1 MRVPVIAGNWKMNTT
16 VSEATEFVKAMRA
29 GLDQIDNV
37 DKVICPPFISLAR
50 VWELIKGSS
59 IKLGA
64 QNLYFEEKGAY
75 TGEISPLM
83 LADLC
88 EFVII
93 GHSERRQ
100 YFNETGE
107 TVNKKIRAALGAG
120 LKPILCI
127 GESFEENEAGRT
139 EEVVTEQLWSSLT
152 GINYPRGL
160 LIAYEPVWA
169 IGTGK
174 AATGRQANETVSFI
188 RRNVAKLYGKEIA
201 RDVRI
206 LYGGS
211 VTAENTAEFINQPE
225 IDGALVG
232 GASLK
237 ATQFLSIV
245 TQTSEIK
252 GRLSTK
258 V

>member
-1 MRVPVIAGNWKMNTT
+1 MRVPLIAGNWKMNTT
-16 VSEATEFVKAMRA
+16 VSEAIKLVNEMRR
-29 GLDQIDNV
+29 GLDEIDGV
-37 DKVICPPFISLAR
+37 DKVICPPFISLTA
-50 VWELIKGSS
+50 VKELIKGSS
-59 IKLGA
+59 VRLGA
-64 QNLYFEEKGAY
+64 QNLHFEERGAY

-83 LADLC
+83 LDELC

-100 YFNETGE
+100 YFNETGGI
-107 TVNKKIRAALGAG
+107 VNKKIRAALRAG

-127 GESFEENEAGRT
+127 GERLEENEAGRT

-160 LIAYEPVWA
+160 SIAYEPVWA

-174 AATGRQANETVSFI
+174 SATGRQANETISFI
-188 RRNVAKLYGKEIA
+188 RRNVAKLYDKEIA
-201 RDVRI
+201 RDMRI

-211 VTAENTAEFINQPE
+211 VTAENAAEFMQQSE
-225 IDGALVG
+225 VDGALVG

-237 ATQFLSIV
+237 ADQFLSIV
-245 TQTSEIK
+245 MQTAEIK
-252 GRLSTK
+252 GSLPEES
-258 V
+258 